1 MTDWNGCHRSGCY
14 LNKNAILYSDFLPI
28 TAPSIEKKGL
38 LMCGQGKKH
47 LEGNILSSLPHT
59 QVLFCDCVH
68 LWLWHSI
75 HSTYLHICLFLINLS
90 ICLWYPKI
98 WFAHCRLC
106 MAGPGVLPTLLSV
119 GVQKTAAQHAKQ
131 DKAGAPWFS
140 PIFYWAVILLSLISL
155 LWNAE
160 L

>member
-28 TAPSIEKKGL
+28 TAPSIKKKGL

-98 WFAHCRLC
+98 WFTHCRLC
-106 MAGPGVLPTLLSV
+106 MAGPGVLISYQPCSV
-119 GVQKTAAQHAKQ
+119 LVSRRLQHSMQNRTKQ
-131 DKAGAPWFS
+131 GLHGSVPFF
-140 PIFYWAVILLSLISL
+140 I
-155 LWNAE
+155 E
-160 L
+160 Q